1 METPNITPA
10 TLPRT
15 ETYGEPFMGDQDDTP
30 PSLARQD
37 ELRVAKATNDQS
49 GKPPFDGVRIA
60 TWGELRWIMQQYHWS
75 GAETLRAGEW
85 RADLRGA
92 DLMGANLANVAL
104 RGANLQGATL
114 FDAIL
119 DDAELEGA
127 DLREANLNAARLD
140 RAILEGADLRRA
152 QLSPAFLNDAR
163 LKGAHLQGANLQAAE
178 LYRADCTRADFEG
191 ANLTEVIARESVFY
205 YASLEH
211 ANLDRAILEKA
222 DLRGVNLSGAEL
234 PHANLKGAQLQRAR
248 MDGDTELRDIIFDR
262 DTRWVDVHWNDATLT
277 LIDWSQAPR
286 LGDEVAIRNARRG
299 GKRQIRRLRA
309 GAYRE
314 AARAYRGLSLAL
326 RAQGMGNIASRY
338 RLRELALE
346 RDALRTE
353 RSPAYW
359 GAAILYSFTGYGE
372 HMGRILATYF
382 GTILMFAAIY
392 LAVIG
397 QWGISQV
404 VDALI
409 FSISSFHGLGLIGF
423 NGITSPH
430 DPLVIIGGVE
440 AIIGIFIIVILVAT
454 FSRRF
459 LDSSGG

>member
-1 METPNITPA
+1 
-10 TLPRT
+10 
-15 ETYGEPFMGDQDDTP
+15 MGDQDDTP
-30 PSLARQD
+30 PGLARQK
-37 ELRVAKATNDQS
+37 ELLAAKAANEQS

-60 TWGELRWIMQQYHWS
+60 TWGELRWVMQQHQWS
-75 GAETLRAGEW
+75 GAETLRSGEC
-85 RADLRGA
+85 RADLRGV
-92 DLMGANLANVAL
+92 DMMGANLANVAL
-104 RGANLQGATL
+104 RGAKLQGATL
-114 FDAIL
+114 FDAVL

-140 RAILEGADLRRA
+140 RAILEGADLRGA
-152 QLSPAFLNDAR
+152 QLSPAFLNEAR
-163 LKGAHLQGANLQAAE
+163 LKGAHLEGADLHAAD
-178 LYRADCTRADFEG
+178 LNRADCTKAHFEG
-191 ANLTEVIARESVFY
+191 ADLTEVIARESVFY

-211 ANLDRAILEKA
+211 VNLDHAILEKA

-248 MDGDTELRDIIFDR
+248 MDGDTELREIVFDR

-286 LGDEVAIRNARRG
+286 LGDEVAIRNVLRG

-309 GAYRE
+309 AAYRE
-314 AARAYRGLSLAL
+314 AARSYRGLSLAL
-326 RAQGMGNIASRY
+326 RDQGMGNVASRY
-338 RLRELALE
+338 RLRELSLE

-382 GTILMFAAIY
+382 GVILTFAGIY
-392 LAVIG
+392 LAVRRQLGGTQI
-397 QWGISQV
+397 
-404 VDALI
+404 VDALV
-409 FSISSFHGLGLIGF
+409 FSISSFHGLGFFPGVGF
-423 NGITSPH
+423 SGNFSPH
-430 DPLVIIGGVE
+430 DPLVIVGAVE
-440 AIIGIFIIVILVAT
+440 AIIGLFVLVILVAT

-459 LDSSGG
+459 LDSGGR